1 MPCRQINSA
10 MKTLSGL
17 DFIPASTPEFEKR
30 TRANATA
37 IHSDLIDKM
46 RPPIKQDDPKHCLDS
61 LPRPF
66 DAET

>member
-1 MPCRQINSA
+1 MPYRQINSA

-17 DFIPASTPEFEKR
+17 NFIPASTLGFEKH
-30 TRANATA
+30 THANATA

-46 RPPIKQDDPKHCLDS
+46 RLPIKQDYPKHYLDS